1 MLCLL
6 LALNNRVKKS
16 TRRDWEPSLC
26 SLFCTFFLKMLAT
39 LRVTA
44 QLTFAVLS
52 LVLFGVSCGALV
64 SDDLQGNSAI
74 AVLAFVSGLSTLMV
88 PGMYVFSL

>member
-1 MLCLL
+1 VTGRPLS
-6 LALNNRVKKS
+6 APFS
-16 TRRDWEPSLC
+16 AHS
-26 SLFCTFFLKMLAT
+26 SLKMLAT

-88 PGMYVFSL
+88 PGMYVYPF